1 MKSAVAAFL
10 GCLCITCNLLS
21 DAVGGLSLAELR
33 REAPETLS
41 FSIDG
46 RDRAARVILPAG
58 ERMPVYQVTFRR
70 FDEGEGLPVC
80 KLLTGLALSGAFQ
93 PPAEAQRAFSS
104 AEPGQT
110 VNGVR
115 VLQNGYP
122 FISGNK
128 AGLYAR
134 SGYAPWAGYEEDF
147 FFGYR
152 RSVETL
158 RTEDVDAPLID
169 WATLKA
175 AVQERIDAGMLE
187 RVFALE
193 LCYQVMYRRLEPGC
207 ADPYTEEVAIR
218 RRDESG
224 SVSSERFPARLYLV
238 PVWEALGA
246 GADGVEMPPNLSRQ
260 PEAAASTRPFGFTRI
275 RINAMTG
282 ELLTSAEYLP

>member
-33 REAPETLS
+33 KEAPETLS

-58 ERMPVYQVTFRR
+58 ERMPVYQVTFG
-70 FDEGEGLPVC
+70 EGEGLPVY
-80 KLLTGLALSGAFQ
+80 KLLTGLALPGALH
-93 PPAEAQRAFSS
+93 PPAEAQRAFCS
-104 AEPGQT
+104 AEPGLT
-110 VNGVR
+110 VNGAR

-122 FISGNK
+122 FIFGNK
-128 AGLYAR
+128 AGLYAW
-134 SGYAPWAGYEEDF
+134 SGYAPWAGDEEIF

-152 RSVETL
+152 RLVETL

-187 RVFALE
+187 RVFTLE

-207 ADPYTEEVAIR
+207 ADSYSEEVVR
-218 RRDESG
+218 RSRDETG

-246 GADGVEMPPNLSRQ
+246 GADGVEMPPNRSRRS
-260 PEAAASTRPFGFTRI
+260 EAAAPTRPFGFTRI

-282 ELLTSAEYLP
+282 ELLTSAAYLP

>member
-41 FSIDG
+41 FSIGG

-58 ERMPVYQVTFRR
+58 ERMPVYQVAFRR
-70 FDEGEGLPVC
+70 FGEGLPVC
-80 KLLTGLALSGAFQ
+80 KLLTGLALPGAFQ

-115 VLQNGYP
+115 VLQNEYP
-122 FISGNK
+122 FISGNQ

-134 SGYAPWAGYEEDF
+134 PGCTPWAGAEEDF

-169 WATLKA
+169 WATLRA

-207 ADPYTEEVAIR
+207 ADSYTEEVVIR
-218 RRDESG
+218 RRDEGG

-246 GADGVEMPPNLSRQ
+246 GADGVEMPPNRSWQ
-260 PEAAASTRPFGFTRI
+260 PEAAAPTRPFGLTRI